1 MDVPAVD
8 LGEEVWG
15 QLKSEGDKVIEGVEN
30 LVMKFLG
37 DC

>member
-15 QLKSEGDKVIEGVEN
+15 QLEGQGDEVVERIEDFV
-30 LVMKFLG
+30 V
-37 DC
+37 